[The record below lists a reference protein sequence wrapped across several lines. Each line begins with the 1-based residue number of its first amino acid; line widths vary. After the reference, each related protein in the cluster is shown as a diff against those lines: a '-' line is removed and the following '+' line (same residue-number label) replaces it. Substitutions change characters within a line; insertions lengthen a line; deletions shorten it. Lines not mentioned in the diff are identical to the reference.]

1 MGKILSFF
9 GSTWII
15 PAILAILASGG
26 GIYVASLK
34 HDVKVAK
41 NAQVKAELSLR
52 ECQLSVNEQNYR
64 IDIFQQEA
72 KILGENLK
80 KHRDEAAK
88 RRLQGDKTAKA
99 ILAAPSEKTC
109 QKAVGKA
116 VRGIQERY
124 GSE

>member
-52 ECQLSVNEQNYR
+52 ECQLSVNEQNQR
-64 IDIFQQEA
+64 IEMSKEEA
-72 KILGENLK
+72 RIMGENLAR
-80 KHRDEAAK
+80 HRAKAASD
-88 RRLQGDKTAKA
+88 RLRGDKRSKA

-124 GSE
+124 KSE